1 MQKEYY
7 KLRAKEK
14 KALSEYFFAQLLA
27 YSKKVVISDS
37 ATMFPPKLRS
47 QNPANGKIK

>member
-14 KALSEYFFAQLLA
+14 KALSCYYFMYLLA
-27 YSKKVVISDS
+27 YLD
-37 ATMFPPKLRS
+37 FL
-47 QNPANGKIK
+47 